1 MVKYSKGKIVK
12 GVVSGIENY
21 GAFVKLDEY
30 YSGLIHISEISNG
43 FVRNINDYVNVGD
56 TIYVEI
62 LNINEDLSQMKLSIK
77 NIAYKQG
84 SKSKKRKIVETN
96 TGFTTLERKL
106 PQWIEENLKNNKK
119 QLNSIDK

>member
-43 FVRNINDYVNVGD
+43 FVRDINDYVNVGD

-119 QLNSIDK
+119 QLNTIDK

>member
-43 FVRNINDYVNVGD
+43 FVRDINDYVNVGD

>member
-43 FVRNINDYVNVGD
+43 FVRDINDYVYGGD

-96 TGFTTLERKL
+96 TGFATLERKL